1 MAFPRPWADSTAIS
15 PVTSSSSG
23 IRYSPDSDGLAVS
36 SDSVALP
43 ADFGFAD
50 FSFAGFGFA
59 ALTVPSGSFR
69 PAAISDPVARTG
81 YSDSV
86 ASRTALAVFPLA
98 SSSGYL
104 AMAIRL

>member
-1 MAFPRPWADSTAIS
+1 MAFPRPWADSTAI
-15 PVTSSSSG
+15 PPGTSSSSG

-36 SDSVALP
+36 SDSVAL
-43 ADFGFAD
+43 AAD
-50 FSFAGFGFA
+50 FSFA

>member
-1 MAFPRPWADSTAIS
+1 MAFPRLWADSTAI
-15 PVTSSSSG
+15 PPGTSSSSG

-36 SDSVALP
+36 SDSVALA
-43 ADFGFAD
+43 ADFGFA
-50 FSFAGFGFA
+50 GFGSA
-59 ALTVPSGSFR
+59 ALAVPSGSFR
-69 PAAISDPVARTG
+69 PAASSDPVARTG